1 MTQRFKITVEYDGG
15 PFVGWQRQ
23 PNGPS
28 VQQSLE
34 EAIEAFSGE
43 TPFVQ
48 GAGRTDS
55 GVHAL
60 AQVAHFDLEKEI
72 TSDALQGALNHHLKG
87 EPVSVLSV
95 EAVAQDFHARF
106 SATGRAYLYRI
117 LNRRAQP
124 ALDEGRVWW
133 VPIALNAD
141 AMQEAAQMLVG
152 HHDFSSFRAAE
163 CQANSPVKTLDRLDI
178 ARRGEEIEVVAEARS
193 FLHHQ
198 VRNMVGT
205 LALVGKGR
213 WTPRQV
219 GEALE
224 ARDRRAAGVTAPAEG
239 LYLTRVTYD

>member
-28 VQQSLE
+28 VQQALE
-34 EAIEAFSGE
+34 EAITGFSGE
-43 TPFVQ
+43 NPFVQ

-60 AQVAHFDLEKEI
+60 AQVAHFDLEREI
-72 TSDALQGALNHHLKG
+72 TADALQGALNHHLKG
-87 EPVSVLSV
+87 WPIAVCKA
-95 EAVAQDFHARF
+95 EAVDQDFHARF

-117 LNRRAQP
+117 LNRRAP
-124 ALDEGRVWW
+124 AALDEGRVWW
-133 VPIALNAD
+133 VPIALDAD
-141 AMQEAAQMLVG
+141 AMQEAAQHLVG

-163 CQANSPVKTLDRLDI
+163 CQANSPEKTLDRLEVS
-178 ARRGEEIEVVAEARS
+178 RQGEEIA
-193 FLHHQ
+193 
-198 VRNMVGT
+198 
-205 LALVGKGR
+205 GKGSWPPVR
-213 WTPRQV
+213 V
-219 GEALE
+219 KKALE

>member
-1 MTQRFKITVEYDGG
+1 MTRRFKITVEYDGG

-28 VQQSLE
+28 VQQALE
-34 EAIEAFSGE
+34 EAIEGFSGE
-43 TPFVQ
+43 TPSVQ

-60 AQVAHFDLEKEI
+60 AQVAHFDLAKEI
-72 TSDALQGALNHHLKG
+72 TPDALQGALNHHLKG
-87 EPVSVLSV
+87 WPIAVRAV
-95 EAVAQDFHARF
+95 EGVGEDFHARF

-117 LNRRAQP
+117 LNRRAP
-124 ALDEGRVWW
+124 AALDEGRVWW
-133 VPIALNAD
+133 VPVALD
-141 AMQEAAQMLVG
+141 AQRMQEAAQLLVG

-163 CQANSPVKTLDRLDI
+163 CQANSPEKTLDRLDV

-213 WTPRQV
+213 WPVARVKQ
-219 GEALE
+219 ALE
-224 ARDRRAAGVTAPAEG
+224 ARDRRAAGATAPPDG
-239 LYLTRVTYD
+239 LYLTRISYD

>member
-28 VQQSLE
+28 VQQALE
-34 EAIEAFSGE
+34 EAVTALSGE
-43 TPFVQ
+43 EPFVQ

-72 TSDALQGALNHHLKG
+72 AGDALQGALNHHLKAW
-87 EPVSVLSV
+87 PVSVLSV
-95 EAVAQDFHARF
+95 EAVSEDFHARF

-133 VPIALNAD
+133 VPIKLD
-141 AMQEAAQMLVG
+141 AQRMQEAAQVLVG

-163 CQANSPVKTLDRLDI
+163 CQANSPVKTLDRLDVS
-178 ARRGEEIEVVAEARS
+178 RQGEEIVVIAEARS

-198 VRNMVGT
+198 VRNMVGS
-205 LALVGKGR
+205 LKLVGQGR
-213 WTPRQV
+213 WSAGRLKK
-219 GEALE
+219 ALE
-224 ARDRRAAGVTAPAEG
+224 ARDRRAAGPTAPAEG